1 MLKAGFSRVNINP
14 MMGIG
19 IDGYFIP
26 RQADGVLDDLE
37 ANAVSISMGES
48 RQIFVTTDSTSIAKN
63 IVEEVSRICN
73 ERYGVPAGTIHIA
86 ATHTHTA
93 PYNGLDDNRPFV
105 KQYSE
110 MLVLKLVDAVKFALD
125 DEKPA
130 KLGFGSGEA
139 RNIGFC
145 RRFIMKDGSI
155 RTNPGAGNPDIL
167 KPISEIDQS
176 VSVLRFDREG
186 AKTIVMVNYANHPDV
201 VGGCKLSAD
210 WPGFARRTVERA
222 IDNTAV
228 VLYNGALGDINH
240 VNVFPKGGDNN
251 DLTNDFDDVMRGYG
265 HARHMGNVV
274 AAAVLQVYDKV
285 EYVDVDSFTY
295 KTITVNVPANK
306 AKEEELPEA
315 IRIND
320 LHNAGKDD
328 ELPYAGMELTTVVAE
343 AGRMV
348 AMMNAPDYF
357 GTGVSAA
364 KLGRIGFITMPGEA
378 FSDIQVALKKAEGYD
393 CIFVIGLADEYSG
406 YFPMMSAYEEGGYEA
421 RSSRFRAGVG
431 ELYIEE
437 GKKLLESL
445 S

>member
-26 RQADGVLDDLE
+26 RKAEAILDDLE
-37 ANAVSISMGES
+37 VNAISISVDDARQVFVAVDATGMSKNVVDAARAECNRVLGISGES
-48 RQIFVTTDSTSIAKN
+48 V
-63 IVEEVSRICN
+63 
-73 ERYGVPAGTIHIA
+73 HIS

-93 PYNGLDDNRPFV
+93 PYNNCNSTDPLV
-105 KQYSE
+105 KQYTD
-110 MLVLKLVDAVKFALD
+110 MLVLKIADAVRFAIN

-130 KLGFGSGEA
+130 RLGFGEGYA
-139 RNIGFC
+139 HNIGFC

-176 VSVLRFDREG
+176 VGVLRFDRDG
-186 AKTIVMVNYANHPDV
+186 ANTIVMINYACHPDV
-201 VGGCKLSAD
+201 VGGCKISAD
-210 WPGFARRTVERA
+210 WPGFARRTLERA
-222 IDNTAV
+222 LDNVSA
-228 VLYNGALGDINH
+228 LYFNGAEGDINH

-274 AAAVLQVYDKV
+274 AAAVMSVYDKV
-285 EYVDVDSFTY
+285 EYVDVNSLTY

-320 LHNAGKDD
+320 LHKAGRDD
-328 ELPYAGMELTTVVAE
+328 LIPFSGMELTTVVAE

-348 AMMNAPDYF
+348 NLMNAPDYF
-357 GTGVSAA
+357 GTSVSAA

-378 FSDIQVALKKAEGYD
+378 FSDIQVGLKKAEGYD
-393 CIFVIGLADEYSG
+393 CVFVIGLANESSG
-406 YFPMMSAYEEGGYEA
+406 YFPMMSAYDEGGYEA

-445 S
+445 

>member
-1 MLKAGFSRVNINP
+1 MLKAGFSRVNVNP

-19 IDGYFIP
+19 VCGYFIP
-26 RQADGVLDDLE
+26 RIADGILDDLE
-37 ANAVSISMGES
+37 ANAVSIALGDK
-48 RQIFVTTDSTSIAKN
+48 RQVFVSVDATHVEKN
-63 IVEEVSRICN
+63 IVLEVVRICKEN
-73 ERYGVPAGTIHIA
+73 YGIPEGTVHIS
-86 ATHTHTA
+86 ATHSHTA
-93 PYNGLDDNRPFV
+93 PYNNLNDSDPLT
-105 KQYSE
+105 KQYSD
-110 MLVLKLVDAVKFALD
+110 MLVLKLVDAVKFAID

-130 KLGFGSGEA
+130 RLGFGKSYA
-139 RNIGFC
+139 PNIGFC

-155 RTNPGAGNPDIL
+155 RTNPGAGNPNIL

-186 AKTIVMVNYANHPDV
+186 ANTIVMVNYANHPDV
-201 VGGCKLSAD
+201 VGGCKISAD
-210 WPGFARRTVERA
+210 WPGFARRIFEKA
-222 IDNTAV
+222 IDNTCVAF
-228 VLYNGALGDINH
+228 YNGALGDINH

-274 AAAVLQVYDKV
+274 AAAVMQIYDKV
-285 EYVDVDSFTY
+285 EYVEPDSFTY

-320 LHNAGKDD
+320 LHRAGRDS
-328 ELPYAGMELTTVVAE
+328 ELPYQGMELTTVVAE

-348 AMMNAPDYF
+348 AMMSAPDYF

-378 FSDIQVALKKAEGYD
+378 FSDIQVGLKQAEGYD
-393 CIFVIGLADEYSG
+393 CVFVIGLADEYSG
-406 YFPMMSAYEEGGYEA
+406 YFPMMSAYDEGGYEA

-445 S
+445 

>member
-1 MLKAGFSRVNINP
+1 MLKAGFSRVNVNP
-14 MMGIG
+14 MMGIEVA
-19 IDGYFIP
+19 GYFIQ
-26 RQADGVLDDLE
+26 RLADGILDDLE
-37 ANAVSISMGES
+37 ANTVSISLGDK
-48 RQIFVTTDSTSIAKN
+48 RQVFVSVDSCHLEKNVIA
-63 IVEEVSRICN
+63 EVVRICKEKYN
-73 ERYGVPAGTIHIA
+73 IPEGTVHIN
-86 ATHTHTA
+86 ATHTHTS
-93 PYNGLDDNRPFV
+93 PHNSLESDDPLI

-110 MLVLKLVDAVKFALD
+110 MLVLKLVDAVKFAID

-130 KLGFGSGEA
+130 KLGFGKSHA
-139 RNIGFC
+139 PHIGFC

-155 RTNPGAGNPDIL
+155 RTNPGAGNPNIL
-167 KPISEIDQS
+167 KPISEIDQD

-186 AKTIVMVNYANHPDV
+186 ANTIVMVNYANHPDV

-210 WPGFARRTVERA
+210 WPGFARRIFEKA
-222 IDNTAV
+222 IDNTSLAF
-228 VLYNGALGDINH
+228 YNGALGDINH

-274 AAAVLQVYDKV
+274 AAAVMQVYDKV
-285 EYVDVDSFTY
+285 EYVEPDSFTY
-295 KTITVNVPANK
+295 KSITVNVPANK

-320 LHNAGKDD
+320 LHNAGRDN
-328 ELPYAGMELTTVVAE
+328 ELPYEGMELTTVVAE

-348 AMMNAPDYF
+348 NMMNAPDYF

-393 CIFVIGLADEYSG
+393 CVFVIGLADEYSG
-406 YFPMMSAYEEGGYEA
+406 YFPMMSAYDEGGYEA

-445 S
+445 

>member
-1 MLKAGFSRVNINP
+1 MLKAGFSRVNVNP

-19 IDGYFIP
+19 VCGYFIP
-26 RQADGVLDDLE
+26 RIADGILDDLE
-37 ANAVSISMGES
+37 ANTVSISLGDK
-48 RQIFVTTDSTSIAKN
+48 RQVFVSVDSCHVEKN
-63 IVEEVSRICN
+63 VIDEVVRICK
-73 ERYGVPAGTIHIA
+73 EKYGIPEGTVHVN

-93 PYNGLDDNRPFV
+93 PYNNLEDSDPLI

-110 MLVLKLVDAVKFALD
+110 MLVLKLVDAVKFAID

-130 KLGFGSGEA
+130 KLGFGKSCA
-139 RNIGFC
+139 PNIGFC

-167 KPISEIDQS
+167 KPISEIDQD

-186 AKTIVMVNYANHPDV
+186 ANTIVMVNYANHPDV

-210 WPGFARRTVERA
+210 WPGFARRVFEKA
-222 IDNTAV
+222 IDNTSLAF
-228 VLYNGALGDINH
+228 YNGALGDINH

-274 AAAVLQVYDKV
+274 AAAVMQIYDKV
-285 EYVDVDSFTY
+285 EYVDPDSFTY

-320 LHNAGKDD
+320 LHNAGRDD
-328 ELPYAGMELTTVVAE
+328 ELPYEGMELTTVVAE

-348 AMMNAPDYF
+348 AMMTAPDCF

-406 YFPMMSAYEEGGYEA
+406 YFPMMSAYDEGGYEA

-445 S
+445 